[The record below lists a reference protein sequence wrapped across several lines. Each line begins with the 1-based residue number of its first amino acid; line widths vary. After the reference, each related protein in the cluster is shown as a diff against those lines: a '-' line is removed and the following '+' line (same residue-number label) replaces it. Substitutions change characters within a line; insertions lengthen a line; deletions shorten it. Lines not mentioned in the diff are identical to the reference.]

1 MKWKHGSGRSLGGF
15 SPFPRLVFLALFF
28 LSGVILGQVLSRKV
42 SPSAGT
48 ELQAYLRDYIQL
60 ESSSQTRPAT
70 VGSALVLYLRYPL
83 LAFLLGFAS
92 VGILLLPCVTMAY
105 GFFLSFSVCCFTAT
119 FGAAGVL
126 VALAVF
132 GFRTLVTLPCF
143 FLLAVPSW
151 EASASLAS
159 LSLGRGRHMAA
170 VMYGKSCWI
179 RFAVCLAVLLVGVC
193 LEITFGP
200 WLLHFVLWHVLG

>member
-1 MKWKHGSGRSLGGF
+1 MKWKYGSGRSFGGS

-28 LSGVILGQVLSRKV
+28 LLGVILGQVLSGNV

-48 ELQAYLRDYIQL
+48 ELQTYLRDYVRF
-60 ESSSQTRPAT
+60 ESSLQTLPET
-70 VGSALVLYLRYPL
+70 VGSALLLYLRYPL

-92 VGILLLPCVTMAY
+92 AGILLLPCVTVAY

-119 FGAAGVL
+119 FGAAGAL
-126 VALAVF
+126 LALAVF
-132 GFRTLVTLPCF
+132 GLRTLVTLPCF

-159 LSLGRGRHMAA
+159 LSFGRGRRMAA
-170 VMYGKSCWI
+170 VTYGKSCWL
-179 RFAVCLAVLLVGVC
+179 RLAVCMVVLLIGVC
-193 LEITFGP
+193 LELSFGP
-200 WLLHFVLWHVLG
+200 WLLHAVLGHVLG